1 MAEGPSAKR
10 PPHWEFLDTM
20 AALSLLRAPRRGLIG
35 LGLALAAGGTL
46 AAALHGRQAGAA
58 GGLGRLKETG
68 PKPLPEFSFTDAEG
82 KPHSVAD
89 FRGKGLVINLWAT
102 WCPPCVK
109 EMPALDQAQAA
120 LEKEGVM
127 VLPLS
132 SDRGGK
138 AQVESFYAGREI
150 RHLGIW
156 LDPQGAAARAL
167 GARGL
172 PTTIIVDRQGQ
183 ERARLEGAA
192 EWDKPEM
199 LADLRRLIGPA
210 APPGQE
216 RT

>member
-1 MAEGPSAKR
+1 
-10 PPHWEFLDTM
+10 M
-20 AALSLLRAPRRGLIG
+20 AALSLLRASRRGLIG
-35 LGLALAAGGTL
+35 RGLALAAGGTL
-46 AAALHGRQAGAA
+46 AAALPARQAGAA
-58 GGLGRLKETG
+58 GGLGRLQETG
-68 PKPLPEFSFTDAEG
+68 PKALPEFSFTDAEG
-82 KPHSVAD
+82 NTYGVAD

-120 LEKEGVM
+120 LEKEGVV

-138 AQVESFYAGREI
+138 VQVESFYAGREI

-156 LDPQGAAARAL
+156 LDPKGAAARTL

-172 PTTIIVDRQGQ
+172 PTTVIVDRQGQ

-210 APPGQE
+210 APPDQ
-216 RT
+216 TQT